1 MAFITKKN
9 LNKVRKSNPG
19 LEPVSPTGR
28 QELIDIIKDAIEK
41 YGPEVDLNFIDVSG
55 VTNMAYVF
63 KADVNCEF
71 NGDISQWDVS
81 HVFAMRGM
89 FIDSKFNGDISQWDV
104 GSVTDMK
111 YMFIDSEFNGDISD
125 WDVSSVEKMQGMFS
139 GENTKFNGDIS
150 RWNVSKVNSFADMFE
165 DNKYFEGDISGWDV
179 ENAIDYAEKTGN
191 YPFLNMFFN
200 SKLLSLNKI
209 PKWYKPYMDIH

>member
-9 LNKVRKSNPG
+9 LSKVRKSNPE
-19 LEPVSPTGR
+19 LKTVSPTGR
-28 QELIDIIKDAIEK
+28 MELIDIIKDAIDK

-55 VTNMAYVF
+55 VNNMSYVF
-63 KADVNCEF
+63 KADVNCE
-71 NGDISQWDVS
+71 
-81 HVFAMRGM
+81 
-89 FIDSKFNGDISQWDV
+89 FNGDISQWDV

-125 WDVSSVEKMQGMFS
+125 WDVSNVEKMQGMFS

-150 RWNVSKVNSFADMFE
+150 RWNVSSVNSFADMFE
-165 DNKYFEGDISGWDV
+165 DNKYFEGNISGWEV
-179 ENAIDYAEKTGN
+179 QNAIEYAEKNGN
-191 YPFLNMFFN
+191 YPFLNMFRN